1 MPIQKP
7 KTLNILVTNDDGYYS
22 EGIKALA
29 TELRKIANVYVV
41 APDREQSASSH
52 SLTLNRPLRVQKI
65 AEDWYA
71 IDGTPTDSVM
81 LAIHLFFKK
90 RLPDLVVS
98 GINHG
103 PNMGDDVTYSGT
115 IAAAIEG
122 SYLRIPSIAVSMNDY
137 FPGMPLGR
145 AANFIAR
152 LIKVYPNFKLD
163 PTVFLNVN
171 FPKDNGRKYSKFEY
185 TSPGIR
191 RYRDVIYRKTDP
203 RGKYYYWIGGTP
215 KWTMTPGSDF
225 EAVSRGVVSISPLR
239 PDFEEPTSLSRLK
252 TLKLKL

>member
-1 MPIQKP
+1 MK
-7 KTLNILVTNDDGYYS
+7 LNILVTNDDGYYS
-22 EGIKALA
+22 DGINALA
-29 TELRKIANVYVV
+29 KELSKFANICVV

-65 AEDWYA
+65 STDKYA

-81 LAIHLFFKK
+81 LAVHLFFKK
-90 RLPDLVVS
+90 RRPDFIVS

-137 FPGMPLGR
+137 VPNMPMHR
-145 AANFIAR
+145 ASQFVAK
-152 LIKVYPNFKLD
+152 LVKVHPKLRLD
-163 PTVFLNVN
+163 PSVLLNVN
-171 FPKDNGRKYSKFEY
+171 FPKDNGRPYNKFEF

-203 RGKYYYWIGGTP
+203 RGKHYYWIGGTP
-215 KWTMTPGSDF
+215 KWQKTPGSDF
-225 EAVSRGVVSISPLR
+225 EAVSKSKVSISPLR
-239 PDFEEPTSLSRLK
+239 PDFEETESLKRLSEM
-252 TLKLKL
+252 TIKL

>member
-1 MPIQKP
+1 MKL
-7 KTLNILVTNDDGYYS
+7 TILVTNDDGYFS
-22 EGIKALA
+22 DGINALVK
-29 TELRKIANVYVV
+29 ELRKFASVYVV

-65 AEDWYA
+65 STDWYA

-81 LAIHLFFKK
+81 LAVHLFFKK
-90 RLPDLVVS
+90 RRPDFIVS

-122 SYLRIPSIAVSMNDY
+122 SYLRIPSIAASMNDY
-137 FPGMPLGR
+137 VPNMPLHR
-145 AANFIAR
+145 AAQFVAK
-152 LIKVYPNFKLD
+152 LIKAYPKFKLD
-163 PTVFLNVN
+163 SSVLLNVN
-171 FPKDNGRKYSKFEY
+171 FPKDNGRPYTKFQI

-203 RGKYYYWIGGTP
+203 RGKHYYWIGGTP
-215 KWTMTPGSDF
+215 KWQKTPGSDF
-225 EAVSRGVVSISPLR
+225 EAVSKGKVSISPLR
-239 PDFEEPTSLSRLK
+239 PDFEETESLKRLAEM
-252 TLKLKL
+252 TIKL